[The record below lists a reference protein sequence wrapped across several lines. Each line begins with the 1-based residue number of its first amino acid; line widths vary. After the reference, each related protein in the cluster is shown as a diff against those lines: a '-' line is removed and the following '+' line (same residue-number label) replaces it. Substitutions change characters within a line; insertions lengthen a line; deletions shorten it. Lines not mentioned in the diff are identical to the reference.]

1 METKFI
7 LQELINYADALTTN
21 IKALWQTIGALRKN
35 LMFDNAPPKTQQP
48 PSTELRELCKSKEVN
63 LTKLSIKGI
72 SVDHKPRKD
81 GRFQARYTT
90 EDGKQHSVYGRSREE
105 AQRKALAGYKGKKK
119 EKRQIPTYSEWYSKW
134 IDLYKRPK
142 LRPNTLKNYNYTAG
156 KHILPR
162 IGKMRLDLID
172 TITLQETINRITL
185 PRQREI
191 AGNILVA
198 SISKAYTVGLI
209 KRDPTLGVEKTKHD
223 YTERRALTSEERER
237 LLAAIKGNRF
247 ETLVYVYLYAGLRR
261 SEALALRWS
270 DIDTKNGTITVR
282 YQVNEKR
289 QLVDLKTKK
298 AFRTLPILPPL
309 RHALE
314 AMQRTGDFLFE
325 WKPSRITQEFRTIF
339 DNLGLHD
346 IDVHCLRHTYATML
360 KDMGVPDDLRTKWLG
375 HSKLDHKDRYEH
387 ILSEYETRQIDRI
400 IGKFDTNL
408 DT

>member
-7 LQELINYADALTTN
+7 LQELINYAEALTSN
-21 IKALWQTIGALRKN
+21 VGALWQTIGALRKN
-35 LMFDNAPPKTQQP
+35 LMFDNVPQKTQQQ
-48 PSTELRELCKSKEVN
+48 PSTELRELCKSKEIE
-63 LTKLSIKGI
+63 LTKLNIKGI

-119 EKRQIPTYSEWYSKW
+119 EKRKILTYSEWYDKW
-134 IDLYKRPK
+134 MQLYKQPK
-142 LRPNTLKNYNYTAG
+142 LRINTLKNYNYTAG

-162 IGKMRLDLID
+162 IGKLRLDLIN

-191 AGNILVA
+191 AGNIIVA
-198 SISKAYTVGLI
+198 SITKAYTVGLI
-209 KRDPTLGVEKTKHD
+209 KSNPTLGVEKAKHD
-223 YTERRALTSEERER
+223 YTERRALTSEEQKR
-237 LLAAIKGNRF
+237 LLNAIKGNRF
-247 ETLVYVYLYAGLRR
+247 ETLIYVYLYAGLRR
-261 SEALALRWS
+261 SEALALRWR
-270 DIDTKNGTITVR
+270 DIDIKNGTITVR
-282 YQVNEKR
+282 SQVNEKR

-298 AFRTLPILPPL
+298 AYRTIPILPPL
-309 RHALE
+309 KHALE
-314 AMQRTGDFLFE
+314 AMQPTGEFLFE
-325 WKPSRITQEFRTIF
+325 WKPSRITQEFRILF
-339 DNLGLHD
+339 NNLNLKD

-360 KDMGVPDDLRTKWLG
+360 KDMGAPDDLRTKWLG

-387 ILSEYETRQIDRI
+387 ILTEYETRQIDRI
-400 IGKFDTNL
+400 VSKFDTNI